1 MTVYHIRPKPH
12 GINRESDFL
21 KGRVSIG
28 WPCGQDLRGLS
39 RDELQQALAQE
50 YPEINAHN
58 LSQVEQF
65 LHIEVG
71 SIVLSPSESNVE
83 SMHLFRTV
91 ESPQYDMNRD
101 NSKEGNPHGVAVEHI
116 MTVKKSLLPPGVLR
130 SLKGARKTVC
140 NFSKHASAMD
150 EFLEVAE
157 HLSEEPVT
165 AEFELQNKVRNTL
178 IQALDSEN
186 EVVRVQAAAALYQ
199 SA

>member
-1 MTVYHIRPKPH
+1 MP
-12 GINRESDFL
+12 
-21 KGRVSIG
+21 
-28 WPCGQDLRGLS
+28 DL
-39 RDELQQALAQE
+39 
-50 YPEINAHN
+50 NAHN

-71 SIVLSPSESNVE
+71 SIVLSPSESNAE

-91 ESPQYDMNRD
+91 ESVQYDMNRD
-101 NSKEGNPHGVAVEHI
+101 NSKEGNPHGVSVEHV

-140 NFSKHASAMD
+140 NFSKHAAAME
-150 EFLEVAE
+150 EFLKVAE
-157 HLSEEPVT
+157 HISEEPVT
-165 AEFELQNKVRNTL
+165 TEFELQNKVRNTL

-186 EVVRVQAAAALYQ
+186 EIVRVQAAAALYK